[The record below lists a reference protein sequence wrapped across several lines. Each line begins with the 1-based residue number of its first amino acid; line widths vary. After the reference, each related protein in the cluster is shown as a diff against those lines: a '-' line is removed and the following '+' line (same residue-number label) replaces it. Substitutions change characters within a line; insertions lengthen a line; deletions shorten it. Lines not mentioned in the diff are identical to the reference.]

1 MKKITLLMA
10 ILFTS
15 LSFSQVSIG
24 TGNDGGNAESPPIN
38 AYYGYSYAQ
47 SIYLASEINATGDI
61 TSIDL
66 QLLAGAD
73 FSSADEMM
81 DVWIGHTTKTGFDS
95 TTDWVD
101 VSTLTQVLT
110 SGTVTVASDILTIT
124 FSSPFTYNGTDNL
137 IIAVD
142 ANEADFGG
150 TGDRVSVTDGP
161 TTNLTLRYLTDSVV
175 NNPDPLAPPSGTR
188 FQSRGNITFNGIT
201 ATCVSAEATASI
213 VEDCGN
219 SEFSILVDVTDLGS
233 SVNLEITN
241 DAGVASTTVTATGE
255 VTVGPFPIGTPV
267 VLTLENES
275 SDICDVTLDS
285 ILDLCPTAATTLDYY
300 NLQFPATL
308 TFPEN
313 EMADQIVYA
322 QAYEAGLTDTTTG
335 GPAAGIEAWIG
346 YSDAD
351 TDPSGSGWTWEV
363 ASFNVEAGNNDEYLL
378 DMQDLSLGEGTYYY
392 ASRFR
397 LNAGPFMYGG
407 ILADGSNGGAWDG
420 TTNISGVL
428 TVEAPVIPPGEG
440 CDLPFVAIV
449 EADCSTATPITI
461 DFATAPN
468 IGGTGTC
475 DASGD
480 NRGFWY
486 EFTAPASGTVN
497 ISNSGSNNEFVILDA
512 CGGTEILCGAMDASN
527 EISGLTPAA
536 VYKMAIWKDSFQTL
550 STDDFCIQEVNCSAP
565 SALMASDVTT
575 TSAELSWTAGGS
587 EILWDI
593 ELVDI
598 TAGDTVTGTATATG
612 VSNPYTQMGLAA
624 NNEYEYYVLADCGG
638 STSVWAGPF
647 SFTTPCNSFVP
658 DYLESFDTG
667 VAPSCWIEAGSGDP
681 TTGPSDLGG
690 GLWNHDEFA
699 NIGSTNNSAQINL
712 YTTNRED
719 WLISPSFDLSGG
731 SYELVYTVAL
741 TDFANSNPPELNG
754 MGSDDEVQV
763 LITTDGGASWINLA
777 TYNQSSYPSETGD
790 VETFDLSAYTGTVQ
804 FAIWAT
810 DGTVDDDEDYDFFID
825 EFIVRTPLAC
835 VSAVVDSSDIFDD
848 CDNSQFYVDID
859 ITTVGDAT
867 QINDGTTT
875 YAITGTGVLQVGPY
889 TDGSTVTLTVEH
901 SDVACNFSLGDF
913 IYTCPPSNDLFAD
926 AIVIACG
933 DVVSGTTLGATQDEA
948 DAPDDTTVETNTAAD
963 NDSPWVWYSLTGTGA
978 SEIVTLSTCGTANTN
993 FDTEIFVYT
1002 GTSGSLTLID
1012 DGYDECGGASEN
1024 YAAETSFTSDGT
1036 TTYYVAIGGYQV
1048 DDVGNFQLTVSCET
1062 VCTAD
1067 AGTLTADATPVSL
1080 VGGTATISATPN
1092 GDIVV
1097 PTDYDVTYVL
1107 TSGANLVIEQAGA
1120 TPSFDVTTTG
1130 DYTIHTLVAETTDNT
1145 DPNYLDL
1152 SVIDFG
1158 MTTGGDVL
1166 TLVGDND
1173 LCASLDVTGAP
1184 ITVDDNL
1191 SIDDVNE
1198 ASFTYHPNPVKN
1210 ALTLNAQ
1217 NTIEQVAV
1225 YNMLG
1230 QEVLTAMPNS
1240 VDSDLDMSNLQT
1252 GTYFVKVTIANIT
1265 KTIRVIKQ

>member
-1 MKKITLLMA
+1 MRKITLV
-10 ILFTS
+10 LFALVALCWQSNAQFTES
-15 LSFSQVSIG
+15 FETEIPATWTVLDLASSNSWTWDDTPSGSGGAQDGTAVAGIVYDAAVAHDDYLITPQIAVTAGLNDRLSFYIQSRSATFLESYEVLLSTG
-24 TGNDGGNAESPPIN
+24 TTAAVDFTVVLQAESDAPAAWTQQEFDLS
-38 AYYGYSYAQ
+38 AYVGQ
-47 SIYLASEINATGDI
+47 SVYVAVRATG
-61 TSIDL
+61 TNEFEL
-66 QLLAGAD
+66 Y
-73 FSSADEMM
+73 
-81 DVWIGHTTKTGFDS
+81 
-95 TTDWVD
+95 VD
-101 VSTLTQVLT
+101 NVV
-110 SGTVTVASDILTIT
+110 
-124 FSSPFTYNGTDNL
+124 N
-137 IIAVD
+137 D
-142 ANEADFGG
+142 AI
-150 TGDRVSVTDGP
+150 VTD
-161 TTNLTLRYLTDSVV
+161 
-175 NNPDPLAPPSGTR
+175 A
-188 FQSRGNITFNGIT
+188 
-201 ATCVSAEATASI
+201 
-213 VEDCGN
+213 
-219 SEFSILVDVTDLGS
+219 
-233 SVNLEITN
+233 
-241 DAGVASTTVTATGE
+241 
-255 VTVGPFPIGTPV
+255 
-267 VLTLENES
+267 
-275 SDICDVTLDS
+275 
-285 ILDLCPTAATTLDYY
+285 LDYY

-308 TFPEN
+308 AFPEN
-313 EMADQIVYA
+313 EMTDQFVYA

-335 GPAAGIEAWIG
+335 GPAAGIEVWIG

-351 TDPSGSGWTWEV
+351 TDPSGTGWTWEV
-363 ASFNVEAGNNDEYLL
+363 AAFNTEAGNNDEYFV
-378 DMQDLSLGEGTYYY
+378 DMQDLGLAEGTYYY
-392 ASRFR
+392 ASRFS
-397 LNAGPFMYGG
+397 LNTGPFTYGG

-428 TVEAPVIPPGEG
+428 TVEAPVLPPGEG
-440 CDLPFVAIV
+440 CDLPFVATV

-497 ISNSGSNNEFVILDA
+497 ISNSGANNEYVILDA
-512 CGGTEILCGAMDASN
+512 CGGTEILCGAMDATN

-550 STDDFCIQEVNCSAP
+550 STDDFCIQEVNCGAP
-565 SALMASDVTT
+565 SALMASNATT

-598 TAGDTVTGTATATG
+598 TAGDTATGTATATG

-712 YTTNRED
+712 YTNNRED

-754 MGSDDEVQV
+754 MGSDDEVQM
-763 LITTDGGASWINLA
+763 LITTDGGASWNNLT

-848 CDNSQFYVDID
+848 CGNSQFYVDID

-875 YAITGTGVLQVGPY
+875 FAITGTGVLQVGPY
-889 TDGSTVTLTVEH
+889 TDGSSVTLTVEH
-901 SDVACNFSLGDF
+901 ADVACNFSLGDF
-913 IYTCPPSNDLFAD
+913 TYTCPPANDLFAD

-933 DVVSGTTLGATQDEA
+933 DVVSGTTIGATQDES
-948 DAPDDTTVETNTAAD
+948 DAPEDATVEDDTPAD
-963 NDSPWVWYSLTGTGA
+963 NDSPWVWYSFTGTGV
-978 SEIVTLSTCGTANTN
+978 SEIVTLSTCGTANTD
-993 FDTEIFVYT
+993 FDTELFVYT
-1002 GTSGSLTLID
+1002 GTSGALTLID
-1012 DGYDECGGASEN
+1012 DGYDECGGSTEN

-1036 TTYYVAIGGYQV
+1036 TTYYVAVGGWNV
-1048 DDVGNFQLTVSCET
+1048 GSVGNFQLTVTCVEE
-1062 VCTAD
+1062 CTAD
-1067 AGTLTADATPVSL
+1067 AGTLTADATPVELDGS
-1080 VGGTATISATPN
+1080 TTISATPN

-1107 TSGANLVIEQAGA
+1107 TSGASLVIEQAGA

-1152 SVIDFG
+1152 GVIVFG
-1158 MTTGGDVL
+1158 TTTGGDVL
-1166 TLVGDND
+1166 GIVSTNN

-1184 ITVDDNL
+1184 IVVEDLL
-1191 SIDDVNE
+1191 SFGEFENE
-1198 ASFTYHPNPVKN
+1198 AAFTYYPNPVKN
-1210 ALTLNAQ
+1210 TLTLNAQ
-1217 NTIEQVAV
+1217 NTIEQVAM

-1230 QEVLTAMPNS
+1230 QEVLRATPNS
-1240 VDSDLDMSNLQT
+1240 VDSDLDMSQLQT

-1265 KTIRVIKQ
+1265 ETIRVIKQ